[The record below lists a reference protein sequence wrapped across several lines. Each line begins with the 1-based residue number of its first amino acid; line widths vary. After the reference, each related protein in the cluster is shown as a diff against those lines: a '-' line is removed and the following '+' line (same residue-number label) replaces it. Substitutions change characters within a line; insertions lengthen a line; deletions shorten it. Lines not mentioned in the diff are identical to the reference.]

1 MINVQIDEN
10 TALNLLM
17 DRVEF
22 WKDDEDIINLYEK
35 YYQQCIDYGC
45 FDESNFDIYQIVDN
59 DVINNTTVIGRDEWK
74 NFNIED
80 ENDEKILMSDEENDL
95 YLIQT
100 Y

>member
-35 YYQQCIDYGC
+35 YYQQCIDYDR

-80 ENDEKILMSDEENDL
+80 ENDEKILVSDEENGL